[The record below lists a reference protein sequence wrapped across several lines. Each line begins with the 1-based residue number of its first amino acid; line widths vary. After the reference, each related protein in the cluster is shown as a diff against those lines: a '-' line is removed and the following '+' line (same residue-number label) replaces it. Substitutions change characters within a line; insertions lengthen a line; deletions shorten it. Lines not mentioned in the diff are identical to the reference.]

1 MRCRHYG
8 RCGFAFSARSY
19 VKLGAH
25 RIETPAGIVEI
36 ELVGPNE
43 VLIENVP
50 SYRFREYIS
59 VDVSGLG
66 LVTDDIA

>member
-1 MRCRHYG
+1 M
-8 RCGFAFSARSY
+8 
-19 VKLGAH
+19 KLGAH